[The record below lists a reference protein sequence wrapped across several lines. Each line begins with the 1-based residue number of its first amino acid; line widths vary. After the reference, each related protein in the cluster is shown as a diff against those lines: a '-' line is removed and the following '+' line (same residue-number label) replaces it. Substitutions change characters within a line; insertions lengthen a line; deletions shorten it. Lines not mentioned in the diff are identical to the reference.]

1 MAAGI
6 VNINTQSDADYVK
19 AFMVHVNNDAG
30 ADYYFNFAGVTMEMM
45 VRKQATDAE
54 VYVELSTD
62 SGDGIAL
69 SASNSSTPDYLDTIN
84 ITIKMEQLSKMPAGD
99 YVHSLI
105 MTRAD
110 GAHDDIWR
118 GTLTHAIG
126 PTR

>member
-6 VNINTQSDADYVK
+6 IDFNTQSDADYVK
-19 AFMVHVNNDAG
+19 AFMVHVTNDSG
-30 ADYYFNFAGVTMEMM
+30 ADYYYNFAGVTMEMM
-45 VRKQATDAE
+45 VRKLPTDAE
-54 VYVELSTD
+54 VFVELSTD
-62 SGDGIAL
+62 PGDGIVL
-69 SASNSSTPDYLDTIN
+69 SASNPLTPTYLDTIN
-84 ITIKMEQLSKMPAGD
+84 ITIKMEQLAKMPAGN

-118 GTLTHAIG
+118 GTITHAIG